1 MAILLLGE
9 NGKEVGFN
17 EVGEVAVRSRYMSP
31 GYWERPDETA
41 LQFLSDPAGGERR
54 IYFTG
59 DMGRMDSDVCLN
71 IIGRKDFQVKIRG
84 YRAEIGEIEIALL
97 KIDTV
102 KEAVVALREDRP
114 GDQRLVAYFTPES
127 EPAPAAVELR
137 RGLSETLPDYMIL
150 FAFVKLDSLPLGVDL
165 KLAPLV
171 GVQNWA

>member
-1 MAILLLGE
+1 MLVSLKDI
-9 NGKEVGFN
+9 
-17 EVGEVAVRSRYMSP
+17 EVA
-31 GYWERPDETA
+31 
-41 LQFLSDPAGGERR
+41 
-54 IYFTG
+54 
-59 DMGRMDSDVCLN
+59 
-71 IIGRKDFQVKIRG
+71 
-84 YRAEIGEIEIALL
+84 IEIALL

-127 EPAPAAVELR
+127 EPAPAAVELW